1 MAIKSLNQRLDELS
15 SQGDSQLKP
24 IVEMPT
30 DGAGINLDNV
40 ERLDYEIQEPYE
52 GNDVQVASLPGKFV
66 TGVSRMFSKET
77 KELASQAAQ
86 EVAPKPIT
94 PSPDKAVVIPKL
106 KDVPQPKS
114 IEDLQTALVE
124 AKTAGTPPDVLVNL
138 NRIEGEEDFKRM
150 VDALNITSGVKV
162 EKMSFEELQRMAVE
176 RGYGNGFLSELTDI
190 KEIYADIAPDIMRL
204 RFASYN
210 NAEITVKLFEQA
222 NKNPAD
228 METKAKLLY
237 HINLHTALTET
248 YTSVRSGAARATAAG
263 NIIIPSSTSDEM
275 AKLLSNPEVDA
286 NLKKLAEKMGML
298 LEQSQKEGLINK
310 VSKVGL
316 AMDLWDRTWKNG
328 LLSGLGTHVVNLT
341 SNTTFLFGSIATRQL
356 AGFVGVGKR
365 ALGREAEVEF
375 GEAAS
380 MIAGIVH
387 SWRDAFRLGYVAAKT
402 GTTKEMREG
411 IDIGTDAGVKIEGQ
425 YGVFDAK
432 DYGIE
437 TEWMVKGLNF
447 WGQFVTFLG
456 GRPIMAMD
464 EVFKTLAYRA
474 ELYAQG
480 HRAMK
485 QATRKGVGDGLS
497 PEEADILGL
506 KALGETL
513 GNPSDEINDVAK
525 DFSHMI
531 TYSRA
536 LTGKER
542 YIQEIAQEHLLGRI
556 ILPFVKTPVWILSE
570 STQHSPF
577 ALLSK
582 QWRAD
587 MAAGGSRRELA
598 QAKMGVGMGVMVG
611 AGSFVADGRMTG
623 GGPGNTQLRQQYL
636 ASGWRPYSFVFDKDE
651 WDSEFADWLKSVNID
666 VSVGEGG
673 KLYVQFRGIDPI
685 AGPLAMV
692 ADAVE
697 YARYEDDQDIVGQV
711 ILGAA
716 YGLYNYVGQSSFM
729 TALSSITG
737 SFATTIPNPK
747 TAFKEAINAVVKQ
760 GTSYAIEGSPVG
772 IYNSARGM
780 VARTIDPARKDVTA
794 DPNLPTGLK
803 GWYEGLNL
811 FKAKTPGMTDDLP
824 DRYDVF
830 GEQEYY
836 GDPSAPWV
844 ASMTGIRYSESRQR
858 EVDKIVIALDM
869 PLSKPT
875 RSISVG
881 EEGEKVLIKLKP
893 ADYQLL
899 LKLVGQVTKPMTNA
913 NGNTVN
919 QNVQQAIVTTAKTSA
934 FKMADKDEQQIMIQ
948 TIYGEYVNMATEA
961 LLERRPSIN
970 IKAEAES
977 NRQSIKGKYKQ

>member
-52 GNDVQVASLPGKFV
+52 TNDVQVASLPGKFV

-94 PSPDKAVVIPKL
+94 PSPDKAVVIPKF

-114 IEDLQTALVE
+114 IEDLQTALVQ

-138 NRIEGEEDFKRM
+138 DRIEGEEDFKRM

-162 EKMSFEELQRMAVE
+162 EKMSFEDLQKMAVE

-356 AGFVGVGKR
+356 AGFVGAGKR

-380 MIAGIVH
+380 MIAGLVH
-387 SWRDAFRLGYVAAKT
+387 SWRDAFRLGYVALKT

-411 IDIGTDAGVKIEGQ
+411 IDIGTDALFRNQNGFGEYGQKI
-425 YGVFDAK
+425 
-432 DYGIE
+432 
-437 TEWMVKGLNF
+437 
-447 WGQFVTFLG
+447 VT
-456 GRPIMAMD
+456 
-464 EVFKTLAYRA
+464 
-474 ELYAQG
+474 
-480 HRAMK
+480 
-485 QATRKGVGDGLS
+485 
-497 PEEADILGL
+497 PEEFEELVGKDAASTIMQ
-506 KALGETL
+506 KT
-513 GNPSDEINDVAK
+513 DELNRGKVSK
-525 DFSHMI
+525 D
-531 TYSRA
+531 
-536 LTGKER
+536 
-542 YIQEIAQEHLLGRI
+542 
-556 ILPFVKTPVWILSE
+556 
-570 STQHSPF
+570 
-577 ALLSK
+577 
-582 QWRAD
+582 
-587 MAAGGSRRELA
+587 
-598 QAKMGVGMGVMVG
+598 
-611 AGSFVADGRMTG
+611 
-623 GGPGNTQLRQQYL
+623 QYKF
-636 ASGWRPYSFVFDKDE
+636 Y
-651 WDSEFADWLKSVNID
+651 DS
-666 VSVGEGG
+666 
-673 KLYVQFRGIDPI
+673 
-685 AGPLAMV
+685 
-692 ADAVE
+692 
-697 YARYEDDQDIVGQV
+697 
-711 ILGAA
+711 
-716 YGLYNYVGQSSFM
+716 
-729 TALSSITG
+729 
-737 SFATTIPNPK
+737 
-747 TAFKEAINAVVKQ
+747 
-760 GTSYAIEGSPVG
+760 
-772 IYNSARGM
+772 
-780 VARTIDPARKDVTA
+780 
-794 DPNLPTGLK
+794 
-803 GWYEGLNL
+803 
-811 FKAKTPGMTDDLP
+811 
-824 DRYDVF
+824 
-830 GEQEYY
+830 
-836 GDPSAPWV
+836 
-844 ASMTGIRYSESRQR
+844 
-858 EVDKIVIALDM
+858 
-869 PLSKPT
+869 
-875 RSISVG
+875 
-881 EEGEKVLIKLKP
+881 KP
-893 ADYQLL
+893 ADLTIGGEGMKKFYDQILPKFL
-899 LKLVGQVTKPMTNA
+899 DKYAKKWDGKVGKTNIQADRDSVAVQYIDVTPKMKESVLTKGQPLFA
-913 NGNTVN
+913 IGAGGAA
-919 QNVQQAIVTTAKTSA
+919 VQQE
-934 FKMADKDEQQIMIQ
+934 DNQ
-948 TIYGEYVNMATEA
+948 
-961 LLERRPSIN
+961 
-970 IKAEAES
+970 
-977 NRQSIKGKYKQ
+977 